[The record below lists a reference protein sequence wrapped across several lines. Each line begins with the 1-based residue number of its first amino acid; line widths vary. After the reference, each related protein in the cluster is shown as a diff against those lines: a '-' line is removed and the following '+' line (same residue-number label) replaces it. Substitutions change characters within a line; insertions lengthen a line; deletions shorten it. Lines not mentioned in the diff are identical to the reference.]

1 MYSGRIPKT
10 LSKKRNLSTNFTNL
24 LLPFRLG
31 CRLLCLVHASRRL
44 GFHSLDRQCL
54 HLYYRL
60 SPGQGGVF
68 VQQILVSIPDEL
80 AVRMRSV
87 ITSGNRNRI
96 ISAILE
102 KEIRKRE
109 QALYEAAVAVENDDA
124 INAEMSDWEV
134 AVDDGI
140 ID

>member
-1 MYSGRIPKT
+1 
-10 LSKKRNLSTNFTNL
+10 
-24 LLPFRLG
+24 
-31 CRLLCLVHASRRL
+31 
-44 GFHSLDRQCL
+44 
-54 HLYYRL
+54 
-60 SPGQGGVF
+60 
-68 VQQILVSIPDEL
+68 VQQIPVSIPDEL